1 MPTAGLPTGPIGYT
15 DTGGDKPVVVLTGG
29 VAIGATLW
37 DPVVEHLR
45 DEFRCVVVT
54 LPLGAHREPMA
65 RDADLSLGGLA
76 DVLESLLEF
85 LDVHDVTFVECDT
98 GTGQLLAARGCD
110 RIARMV
116 LCSCETAQNY
126 PPGLPGRT
134 IALAA
139 KLPGGVSL
147 AMQPLRLRALRR
159 APFTF
164 GWMSKRPIPDDVM
177 DGWLRPLLS
186 RRAIRRDLT
195 KYLRSGKVS
204 RQALRD
210 ANSNLRSFDRPV
222 LVMWASEDRV
232 MPLATGRHL
241 AGLFPRAR
249 LVEIGDSYTL
259 IPADQ
264 PERLAREIRSFVGAV
279 APAS

>member
-1 MPTAGLPTGPIGYT
+1 MPTAGLPAGPIGYT
-15 DTGGDKPVVVLTGG
+15 DTGGDRPVVMLTGG
-29 VAIGATLW
+29 LAIGGTLW
-37 DPVVEHLR
+37 DPVVERLR

-65 RDADLSLGGLA
+65 RDAGLSLGGLA

-85 LDVHDVTFVECDT
+85 LDVADVTFVECDT

-126 PPGLPGRT
+126 PPGLPGRA

-139 KLPGGVSL
+139 KLPGGVNV
-147 AMQPLRLRALRR
+147 AMQQLRLRALRR

-164 GWMSKRPIPDDVM
+164 GRMSQRPIPDDVM
-177 DGWLRPLLS
+177 DDWLRPLQT

-204 RQALRD
+204 HQALRD
-210 ANSNLRSFDRPV
+210 ATRDLRSFDRPV
-222 LVMWASEDRV
+222 LVVWASEDRV
-232 MPLATGRHL
+232 MPLETGRHL

-264 PERLAREIRSFVGAV
+264 PEQLAREIRSFVRAV
-279 APAS
+279 ALPS